1 MENDF
6 GKVHFFARLS
16 RMKSIS
22 RLELRRLEA
31 VLELRSTTAKKGPLS
46 RVLATALSLK
56 GASASQLHCREA
68 LYMEKLLKSLKF
80 LYLINIFY

>member
-1 MENDF
+1 
-6 GKVHFFARLS
+6 
-16 RMKSIS
+16 MKSIS

-56 GASASQLHCREA
+56 GASASQLYCREA